1 MYSQSQQC
9 RGTQKT
15 GSCNHTVR
23 IIYILYVHSRVKHRK
38 QQHRTGKRQ
47 VLVTTLYVHYYI
59 LSVHSRVGQRKQ
71 HQACKSR
78 VFCRCQGRG
87 RRRARVFLPAWKVLL
102 TFQRNLSLVLLDS
115 VSVLLRRHG
124 LSSVSRCELSPRFV

>member
-1 MYSQSQQC
+1 MHSQSQQC

-23 IIYILYVHSRVKHRK
+23 IICILYVHSRVKHRK
-38 QQHRTGKRQ
+38 QQHRPGKRK
-47 VLVTTLYVHYYI
+47 VLVSTLYVHYYI
-59 LSVHSRVGQRKQ
+59 LNVHSRVGQRKR

-78 VFCRCQGRG
+78 VFCRCEGRG
-87 RRRARVFLPAWKVLL
+87 ARRARVSLPARKVLL

-115 VSVLLRRHG
+115 ASVFLRRHG
-124 LSSVSRCELSPRFV
+124 LSSVSRCELSPSFV